1 MVQTVHTTWV
11 HSGEKIIVIEKPH
24 SLNRIFFSLV
34 TIVSSTNGYIIKVSF
49 DDPLFLSYYSLQGS
63 MKYFEA
69 KGEDIFQGNVWVWNN
84 SSGDVEVSTTE
95 ILH

>member
-11 HSGEKIIVIEKPH
+11 RSGEKIIVIEKPH